1 VIWYFFF
8 QANGRYDQVAKNAM
22 DTGSKPPPTPT
33 TTTTTIGGGS
43 GSCAGVAAWSS
54 TVGVC
59 LFRLSSVSV
68 VM

>member
-1 VIWYFFF
+1 VVWYFSF

-33 TTTTTIGGGS
+33 TTTTTGGGS
-43 GSCAGVAAWSS
+43 GSCAGVAAWSP

-59 LFRLSSVSV
+59 LFRFSSMSA